1 MIEQKTDISIRL
13 DGHWK
18 PFIFT
23 TGDMALFLPP
33 ESHKDIWGQHSEL
46 YGQQCVVIRR
56 QRGVTVTG
64 IDDEYDV
71 MFNLEGV
78 GYLVPE
84 VPQVWLKSFSN
95 A

>member
-1 MIEQKTDISIRL
+1 MRIDL
-13 DGHWK
+13 DKYDGVWK
-18 PFIFT
+18 SHIFS
-23 TGDMALFLPP
+23 TGDWALFLPP
-33 ESHKDIWGQHSEL
+33 ESHKDIWGDHSEL
-46 YGQQCVVIRR
+46 RGQACVVIRR
-56 QRGVTVTG
+56 QPGYHTTG

-84 VPQVWLKSFSN
+84 VPQVWLKSFGR

>member
-1 MIEQKTDISIRL
+1 MRIDL
-13 DGHWK
+13 DKYDGVWK
-18 PFIFT
+18 SHIFS
-23 TGDMALFLPP
+23 TGDWALFLPP
-33 ESHKDIWGQHSEL
+33 ESHKDIWGEHSEL
-46 YGQQCVVIRR
+46 RGQACVVIRR
-56 QRGVTVTG
+56 QPGYHATG

-84 VPQVWLKSFSN
+84 VPQVWLKSFGT